1 MYIVFSDYVNNQ
13 LRIQSWSEPTPI
25 QAIGWP
31 IALSGKDCVGIAQ
44 TGSGKTAAVSLDFF
58 YILYYKILAIRY
70 IYIYIYQHVHYA
82 KTSVF
87 HARKLIFTQF
97 CNVTRTSMQVN
108 RHYFNFT
115 IVLKLNSLNLK
126 I

>member
-70 IYIYIYQHVHYA
+70 IYIYISMSIMQKQAY
-82 KTSVF
+82 
-87 HARKLIFTQF
+87 FTQG
-97 CNVTRTSMQVN
+97 
-108 RHYFNFT
+108 
-115 IVLKLNSLNLK
+115 NLFLRSFVILRVPVRK
-126 I
+126 

>member
-70 IYIYIYQHVHYA
+70 IYIYIYYA

-87 HARKLIFTQF
+87 HTRKLIFTQF
-97 CNVTRTSMQVN
+97 CNITRTSTQVN
-108 RHYFNFT
+108 RRYFNFT
-115 IVLKLNSLNLK
+115 SVLKLNSLNLK

>member
-44 TGSGKTAAVSLDFF
+44 TGSGKTAAVSLDLF
-58 YILYYKILAIRY
+58 YIPYYKILAI
-70 IYIYIYQHVHYA
+70 IYISMPIHA

-87 HARKLIFTQF
+87 NARKLIFTQF
-97 CNVTRTSMQVN
+97 CNIPRTSTQVN
-108 RHYFNFT
+108 HYYYNFT
-115 IVLKLNSLNLK
+115 SMLKLNTLNLK